1 MAIKA
6 LHALL
11 DARAEN
17 DPVVEKLL
25 HDYPILLRRIQSW
38 QESLAAVMTETG
50 TYSADEIKEMSDLE
64 KHIDSEVIKKARSEG

>member
-11 DARAEN
+11 DTKAET
-17 DPVVEKLL
+17 DPVIEKLL

-38 QESLAAVMTETG
+38 QEILAATMLEIN

-64 KHIDSEVIKKARSEG
+64 KHVDAEVIKKTRSEG